1 MSGQKDKPMPDIS
14 FKFMAWML
22 GVMRD
27 RFQNPRAKLERV
39 GIREGQTVLD
49 FGCGIGSFAIPA
61 AQIVGERGKVY
72 ALDIHPL
79 AIEAVEKKARK
90 KKLTNITAILSDRDT
105 GLPDERID
113 VILLY
118 DTIHMIK
125 DKQALLEELHRV
137 LKPDG
142 LLSVWAPHQPK
153 VNKTVEIVQENGLFS
168 LRDQDKKLLNFKK
181 RISGKPQ

>member
-1 MSGQKDKPMPDIS
+1 MSEQKDKPMPNIH
-14 FKFMAWML
+14 FKLMAWML

-39 GIREGQTVLD
+39 GIREGQSVLD

-61 AQIVGERGKVY
+61 AQIVGEKGKVY

-79 AIEAVEKKARK
+79 AVKAVEKKAKRK
-90 KKLTNITAILSDRDT
+90 RLNNITTIFSDRDT
-105 GLPDERID
+105 GLPDESVD

-125 DKQALLEELHRV
+125 DKRALLKELHRV

-142 LLSVWAPHQPK
+142 VLSVWTPHLK
-153 VNKTVEIVQENGLFS
+153 VNKTLEIVEKDGLFS
-168 LRDQDKKLLNFKK
+168 LRERDKGLVNFKK
-181 RISGKPQ
+181 GL